1 MCGTISPE
9 LYSFSKNFKAVYG
22 MRDEIMKKEAA
33 QCGAPYEKKGRV
45 LVWHDEFDKGMI
57 DPDKW
62 GFSRTMF
69 TEGHEYDNSEKH
81 GRVENGQMHLQVHKS
96 EKEGFNWSLSQGFNT
111 LETMAFR
118 YGYVEMRANIPFR
131 HGAWPSFWC
140 TANPWLRKS
149 EWGCEIDIFEIFSS
163 DRNVVANLHKWG
175 GGKHCMLP
183 GGEGS
188 ISRAYTFENYENLNN
203 EYHLYAMEWDKDFM
217 KFYVDDNLYCTVPIS
232 GEKANFGADII
243 DGIDGFHD
251 PERLIINN
259 EIFSE
264 FSKWKP
270 EGWALTEE
278 DEKDMPIDYWI
289 DYVRLYQ
296 DPATEDLYLKEDIAK
311 AKAAKEAE
319 NK

>member
-1 MCGTISPE
+1 MNS
-9 LYSFSKNFKAVYG
+9 
-22 MRDEIMKKEAA
+22 EIMKKEAA
-33 QCGAPYEKKGRV
+33 ACGAPYEKMGRV
-45 LVWHDEFDKGMI
+45 LVWHDEFDKGEI
-57 DPDKW
+57 DYDKW
-62 GFSRTMF
+62 GFSRTMY
-69 TEGHEYDNSEKH
+69 TEMHEYDNSEKY

-96 EKEGFNWSLSQGFNT
+96 EKEGYNWALTQGFNT

-118 YGYVEMRANIPFR
+118 YGYVEMRAKIPFR

-163 DRNVVANLHKWG
+163 DRRVVANLHKWG
-175 GGKHCMLP
+175 SGKHTMLP

-188 ISRAYTFENYENLNN
+188 ITRAYTFENYENLNN

-217 KFYVDDNLYCTVPIS
+217 KFYVDGTLYCTVPIS
-232 GEKANFGADII
+232 GEKANFGADVI

-264 FSKWKP
+264 KSRWAP
-270 EGWALTEE
+270 EGTRLTEE
-278 DEKDMPIDYWI
+278 DEMPIDYWI
-289 DYVRLYQ
+289 DYIRLYQ
-296 DPATEDLYLKEDIAK
+296 DPATEDLYLKDDIAA
-311 AKAAKEAE
+311 AKAAKEA
-319 NK
+319 K